1 MQPQFFMKTHFF
13 ICSPLRCVSVKHL
26 SREDQVA
33 NTRGS
38 GGRGRAGAH
47 LPAYRERFS
56 GQAYRDTVETKPQMV
71 SAIRLSNA
79 HLTIQL
85 SNAQLTI
92 WLIVAHLTIRLSN
105 APLTIWLR
113 ITNVTIFLIITNLTV
128 LPIIPHLTLRPI
140 ITNLISICPLQISN
154 FTPALPNKNYHTNQY
169 NNPYRNSL

>member
-1 MQPQFFMKTHFF
+1 M
-13 ICSPLRCVSVKHL
+13 CSPLRCVSVRHL
-26 SREDQVA
+26 SGEDQVA

-92 WLIVAHLTIRLSN
+92 WLIVAHLSIRLSN
-105 APLTIWLR
+105 AELSIWLR
-113 ITNVTIFLIITNLTV
+113 ITNVTIFLIITNLPA
-128 LPIIPHLTLRPI
+128 LGIIPHLTLRPI
-140 ITNLISICPLQISN
+140 ITNLISIGPLKISKII
-154 FTPALPNKNYHTNQY
+154 PASPNKKYHKNPY
-169 NNPYRNSL
+169 NNP